1 MGLKGALAALE
12 ADEPQAL
19 LGLRESQWIDAKK
32 AAYRL
37 PEPYAVEEL
46 SKDVAAFANGGGGVI
61 VIGVATRPDRG
72 TEVLDQIVGVDPA
85 TVNVDQI
92 RKQIR
97 QRITPSVLG
106 VRIGWSGPEDA
117 KRVVFID
124 IPAQP
129 VDRPFVVAA
138 PVGKHGAPRADTVAV
153 PVRDGDQTHWLP
165 RTEIQQLLTA
175 GVRASGLPTAQA
187 LAALVREA
195 AAEAGA
201 MGLRIGEG
209 LPDQEREMW
218 EAHQQLVAAGLGQP
232 AGEAWSHGRAA
243 LRDLQHA
250 RAGQPGWVLCL
261 VAGRPPVAVAA
272 PVWQA
277 IVDAGRADAGQD
289 PLAAV
294 GFPVPS
300 AGEGGPWVLEAD
312 AQDVDLDGGS
322 WGAGRLTRSAREGW
336 RWQPLPRFSLHQGRS
351 AKNWTAGQ
359 TPQLRLRALV
369 NLPWADPG
377 ALEITKPRRQQLEQQ
392 LPSSALAG
400 ALTLLSGRRGAQ
412 LSAAHWEWG
421 PFGNTARSVGYTCT
435 VTAPDGSP
443 ALKAAAMLA
452 LPTTLESTV
461 VVCAE
466 VVVEDAAAW
475 AAALG
480 PGWTTRLELDEV
492 QEVLLSAWETAAELL
507 PGIVSDPTQLRWA
520 APPTTELR
528 LTCEQPA
535 PNGVLPVLDTFIDLE
550 PFGPGDGGGRPEM
563 AVTIT
568 AAPAMGRTERR
579 DLMRQALVRMA
590 REFGYVDADVELL

>member
-1 MGLKGALAALE
+1 MRRKGDGIRVGITGHRGLDRQVETRVRALLAGAAGRYVPGELVAVSCLADGPDAWWAETVLE
-12 ADEPQAL
+12 RGGRIEAVIPAAQYRDGLPDWHHPTHDRL
-19 LGLRESQWIDAKK
+19 LGLACDVHETGLTVSDPHAHMAGSEILVGLVDELLAMWDGHPAR
-32 AAYRL
+32 AY
-37 PEPYAVEEL
+37 
-46 SKDVAAFANGGGGVI
+46 GGT
-61 VIGVATRPDRG
+61 AD
-72 TEVLDQIVGVDPA
+72 
-85 TVNVDQI
+85 
-92 RKQIR
+92 
-97 QRITPSVLG
+97 
-106 VRIGWSGPEDA
+106 
-117 KRVVFID
+117 
-124 IPAQP
+124 
-129 VDRPFVVAA
+129 VVAYA
-138 PVGKHGAPRADTVAV
+138 QRQGTTVRVLWPQDASRCPPLTHVLLCRWGGACLPSQPWPWAVA
-153 PVRDGDQTHWLP
+153 LP
-165 RTEIQQLLTA
+165 MP
-175 GVRASGLPTAQA
+175 S
-187 LAALVREA
+187 
-195 AAEAGA
+195 
-201 MGLRIGEG
+201 
-209 LPDQEREMW
+209 
-218 EAHQQLVAAGLGQP
+218 GLGQP

-300 AGEGGPWVLEAD
+300 AGEGGPWVLKAD

-377 ALEITKPRRQQLEQQ
+377 ALETTKPRRQQLKQQ

-412 LSAAHWEWG
+412 LSAAHWERG

-435 VTAPDGSP
+435 VIAPDGSP

-480 PGWTTRLELDEV
+480 PGWTTRLELEK
-492 QEVLLSAWETAAELL
+492 SRK
-507 PGIVSDPTQLRWA
+507 S
-520 APPTTELR
+520 
-528 LTCEQPA
+528 C
-535 PNGVLPVLDTFIDLE
+535 
-550 PFGPGDGGGRPEM
+550 
-563 AVTIT
+563 
-568 AAPAMGRTERR
+568 
-579 DLMRQALVRMA
+579 
-590 REFGYVDADVELL
+590 